1 MTTYR
6 KSEALIGLMLI
17 LILFYFGLFFVDVQ
31 HVIYAIF
38 VTCPFILFMGQSSTI
53 EKVLGIASIIMT
65 GILSYLNYFSL
76 NIISY
81 LCYLLT
87 SIVVFGIYAIIKSVY
102 KNQKMN

>member
-6 KSEALIGLMLI
+6 KSVALIGLMLI
-17 LILFYFGLFFVDVQ
+17 SYFGLFFVDVQ

-53 EKVLGIASIIMT
+53 EKVLGIASIIIT

>member
-6 KSEALIGLMLI
+6 KSVALIGLMLI
-17 LILFYFGLFFVDVQ
+17 LILSYFGLFFVDVQ

-53 EKVLGIASIIMT
+53 EKVLGIASIIIT

-76 NIISY
+76 NI
-81 LCYLLT
+81 T
-87 SIVVFGIYAIIKSVY
+87 
-102 KNQKMN
+102 